1 MIQKDVNDQV
11 RGKDTIH
18 REESLAQLKEKM
30 DSKHME
36 AQLNDNSEWKEEME
50 GALNVLSKVG
60 DHVQSLLNPHTAH
73 TDAVFGIVAVG
84 AGSHNFVTSSWDGHL
99 KFWRLNEDTASFE
112 LERDHEL
119 RDGSMT
125 LAACMHKDYLGDSLE
140 CVGGERLDA
149 LVSGQFDGSTATI
162 RLVDQDNE
170 IDVCYDEHD
179 SKTAGEHQHRL
190 KPTSVTVVAAL
201 HTTTKAET
209 KTEDQ
214 PVLHREDLESP
225 PDACQIRVAIA
236 TKAGQIHLIHPPR
249 AHQPMSAGK
258 LVQKWEQLG
267 NKANTVRAMTW
278 LQNDGDLHA
287 MLYVAC
293 GEDIIALRWESEPA
307 DGQELRICL
316 EETHK
321 NVGGVVS
328 ALVVAHWYGHS
339 NGTQESCLV
348 SAVGKTVVVW
358 ERAGRKRAS
367 YTINSK
373 GGVTSLAWLPNP
385 QFIEVNSD
393 KGWIAIGD
401 GDGVITLW
409 DYSKN
414 SFPNSA
420 NSTGVLTIRL
430 DQDTAAHSVLSLCW
444 LPLNGWL
451 VSGRR
456 DGSVNVWRIRVGTNT
471 TRLAVTNSA
480 KRNWRALR
488 RHASK
493 RDSSKLSQV
502 TEQAERSAEISER
515 RARLVGEA
523 EAELTP
529 KTPPAETPAAVLDL
543 LGTQPEPEP
552 APAPRQN
559 VSSVQTAAAV
569 TSAEMMMANSIVSTA
584 PPKSLAAALPPLK
597 GNLIPSKGNSSGNS
611 SAPGSAYVVPLSSE
625 CTTEVGSDSTLADSQ
640 PLEVKSK
647 GRPARKLPI
656 KPAVI

>member
-1 MIQKDVNDQV
+1 MIF
-11 RGKDTIH
+11 T
-18 REESLAQLKEKM
+18 
-30 DSKHME
+30 
-36 AQLNDNSEWKEEME
+36 W
-50 GALNVLSKVG
+50 
-60 DHVQSLLNPHTAH
+60 PHTH
-73 TDAVFGIVAVG
+73 TSYIY
-84 AGSHNFVTSSWDGHL
+84 
-99 KFWRLNEDTASFE
+99 
-112 LERDHEL
+112 
-119 RDGSMT
+119 T
-125 LAACMHKDYLGDSLE
+125 LAPYLARRNS
-140 CVGGERLDA
+140 
-149 LVSGQFDGSTATI
+149 ATI
-162 RLVDQDNE
+162 RLDQDNE
-170 IDVCYDEHD
+170 IDVSYDDDHD

-201 HTTTKAET
+201 HTTTKGET

-278 LQNDGDLHA
+278 LQHDGDLHA

-409 DYSKN
+409 DYSKH

-420 NSTGVLTIRL
+420 NSTGVRAPVELTAYQRIQSLTTYTLKRVAQIVLVHACSQGHRTVSQLVLTLQLKAGSVFVQPPQFHMPVPTAGNKVVTACSDRNDPKHSICVSCVRVEQALHVVANFREHIQRSFHFFFPFTVVVQLCLHMLRVHLLFQLCQRFFSVDRVLTSDLVVDVLL
-430 DQDTAAHSVLSLCW
+430 DHTKPA
-444 LPLNGWL
+444 
-451 VSGRR
+451 RR
-456 DGSVNVWRIRVGTNT
+456 DNVRII
-471 TRLAVTNSA
+471 L
-480 KRNWRALR
+480 
-488 RHASK
+488 
-493 RDSSKLSQV
+493 Q
-502 TEQAERSAEISER
+502 
-515 RARLVGEA
+515 
-523 EAELTP
+523 
-529 KTPPAETPAAVLDL
+529 
-543 LGTQPEPEP
+543 EP
-552 APAPRQN
+552 AQQTKQLIMSTH
-559 VSSVQTAAAV
+559 SSTICFFR
-569 TSAEMMMANSIVSTA
+569 TPSRSSIF
-584 PPKSLAAALPPLK
+584 
-597 GNLIPSKGNSSGNS
+597 
-611 SAPGSAYVVPLSSE
+611 
-625 CTTEVGSDSTLADSQ
+625 
-640 PLEVKSK
+640 
-647 GRPARKLPI
+647 
-656 KPAVI
+656 